1 LQFLAEMNS
10 SSFESSSGDEITK
23 IDCQK
28 IADFIRMNTGID
40 SSSAED
46 APDVPS
52 PSVNMEVNNGGTVPA
67 AVAVQP
73 RGIGAGKKAIK
84 MADRRPRQQ
93 RMSASSRAGLV
104 FPVTRIRKFLKSMQA
119 VGGLGGCRVSATSAV
134 YLSAIMEHLTAEVLG
149 LAQQATFH
157 QRKKIITP
165 RFINL
170 AVKEDIE
177 VNALLK
183 NVTISGGGVVP
194 NIHGALV
201 KKKKEPRTRKR

>member
-28 IADFIRMNTGID
+28 IANFIRMNTGFD

-52 PSVNMEVNNGGTVPA
+52 PSAKMEVNNGGTVPA
-67 AVAVQP
+67 AAVVQP

-84 MADRRPRQQ
+84 MTDRRPRP

-104 FPVTRIRKFLKSMQA
+104 FPVSRIRKFLKSMQA

-194 NIHGALV
+194 NIHDALL
-201 KKKKEPRTRKR
+201 KKKKEPRSRKR